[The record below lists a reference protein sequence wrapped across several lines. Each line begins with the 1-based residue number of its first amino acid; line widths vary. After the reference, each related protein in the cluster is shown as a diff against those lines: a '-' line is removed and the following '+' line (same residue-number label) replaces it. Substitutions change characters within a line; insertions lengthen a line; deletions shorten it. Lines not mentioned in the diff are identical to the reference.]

1 MMDRIKAINVAV
13 RFHFCNV
20 NGIEQAV
27 YEALLDMD
35 GDELLFD
42 LPYIPWNV
50 FEQFD
55 VSAMLESIDNLA
67 DDILITSEQ

>member
-20 NGIEQAV
+20 QGIEQAV
-27 YEALLDMD
+27 YDSLLDMD

-42 LPYIPWNV
+42 LPYIPWHV
-50 FEQFD
+50 FDQFD